1 MSDYDR
7 SPEKIPVEA
16 STEAQKVIMFPING
30 RTESVTV
37 FEALS
42 IINHI
47 SGCLMADSH
56 GGGVKK
62 FG

>member
-7 SPEKIPVEA
+7 SPDKIPVEA
-16 STEAQKVIMFPING
+16 QAKDQKVIMFPVNG
-30 RTESVTV
+30 RQETVTV

-56 GGGVKK
+56 GGGAKK